1 MRIVVAGGGLIGAR
15 HIAHVLDHP
24 KFDLVGVI
32 DPDPKVRAVAP
43 VASFDCIEAVDVP
56 VDGIIIATP
65 TDLHAANA
73 ETAAERGWHM
83 VIEKPVAS
91 TLEQADSIVAA
102 VEHAGVVA
110 LVGHHRRYHPKVGAL
125 KELLDTGQIG
135 TTVLASMIWAVRKP
149 DEYFD
154 VPWRAG
160 RAGSPI
166 MINLVHELD
175 LLRYLFGDLI
185 HVSGFGSS
193 ALRGQGRIESGGV
206 TLGFANG
213 TVATLAF
220 ADTSPSPWGFEAGTG
235 ENPNIGTTNQDMLWI
250 TGTKG
255 AISFPSLTLWGEAKD
270 WSQAAQPHKI
280 SCAEGV
286 PLVAQLQH
294 FADVVAGRVTPLIDA
309 RDATKT
315 LAATLQIEAVLM
327 GQQVQ

>member
-15 HIAHVLDHP
+15 HIAHVADHP

-32 DPDPKVRAVAP
+32 DPDPKVRAAAP
-43 VASFDCIEAVDVP
+43 VASFVSIEAVDVP
-56 VDGIIIATP
+56 VDAIIIATP

-73 ETAAERGWHM
+73 EAAAKRGWHM
-83 VIEKPVAS
+83 LIEKPVAG
-91 TLEQADSIVAA
+91 TLEQAERVVAA
-102 VEHAGVVA
+102 VERAGVTA
-110 LVGHHRRYHPKVGAL
+110 LVGHHRRYHPKVQAL
-125 KELLDTGQIG
+125 KTALDAGRIG
-135 TTVLASMIWAVRKP
+135 STVLASMIWAVRKP

-175 LLRYLFGDLI
+175 LLRFLFGDVI
-185 HVSGFGSS
+185 HVSGFGSGV
-193 ALRGQGRIESGGV
+193 LRGQGRIESGGV

-213 TVATLAF
+213 PVATLAF

-255 AISFPSLTLWGEAKD
+255 SISFPSMTLWEGAED
-270 WSQAAQPHKI
+270 WSQATQPNKMAI
-280 SCAEGV
+280 AEGV
-286 PLVAQLQH
+286 PLVAQLEH
-294 FADVVAGRVTPLIDA
+294 FADVVAGRATPLIDA
-309 RDATKT
+309 RDAAKT
-315 LAATLQIEAVLM
+315 LAVTLQIEAVLM
-327 GQQVQ
+327 GGQGQ